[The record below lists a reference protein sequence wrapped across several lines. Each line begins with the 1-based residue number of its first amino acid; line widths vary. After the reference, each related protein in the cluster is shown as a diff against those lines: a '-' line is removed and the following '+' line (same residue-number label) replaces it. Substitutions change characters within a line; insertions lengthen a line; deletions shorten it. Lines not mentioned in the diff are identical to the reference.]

1 MLLKNVVH
9 DTFHRCKRVMLSL
22 RFAVVEACGI
32 VHHIPTVCVVSVCC
46 CFFLPACV
54 GMCEPERLTFFCN
67 FTVDYTWLARERRAV
82 C

>member
-1 MLLKNVVH
+1 MRMHPSCDPSCFSVH
-9 DTFHRCKRVMLSL
+9 PGKIL
-22 RFAVVEACGI
+22 RL
-32 VHHIPTVCVVSVCC
+32 VCVVSVCC

-54 GMCEPERLTFFCN
+54 SMCEPERLTFFCN